1 MKYPNSPGYKEQT
14 TSKDAAKKIESR
26 AKTLR
31 AQCYNVLL
39 LHNLTADEVAAHLGE
54 SVLSIRPRISE
65 LVKLELIKE
74 TGVRRMN
81 ESGNRAHV
89 YKAVKEEK
97 AEQLNIF
104 KRAA

>member
-1 MKYPNSPGYKEQT
+1 MKYPNSPGFKDLT
-14 TSKDAAKKIESR
+14 TSKEAAKKIEPK

-31 AQCYNVLL
+31 DACLKVLML
-39 LHNLTADEVAAHLGE
+39 QSLTPDEVAAHLGE
-54 SVLSIRPRISE
+54 SILSVRPRISE
-65 LVKLELIKE
+65 LFKQGLIKT

-89 YKAVKEEK
+89 YKAIKEEK
-97 AEQLNIF
+97 AEQLDIF